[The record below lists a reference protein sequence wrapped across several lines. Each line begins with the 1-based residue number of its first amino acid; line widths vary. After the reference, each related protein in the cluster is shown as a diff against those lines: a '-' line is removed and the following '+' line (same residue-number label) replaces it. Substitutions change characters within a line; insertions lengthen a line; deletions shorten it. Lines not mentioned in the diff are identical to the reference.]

1 MKIKLFLLA
10 SFIYIALIFAFAWHL
25 ELGSYT
31 LNISTY
37 TFELPIMIWLV
48 IPLFIYMILAVLHI
62 AFYGFLRYLKFKH
75 FFKDAAK
82 FETYTQEL
90 LLEKDLKTTF
100 QTKEF
105 RAVAQL
111 FKTIKTH
118 EKIPHSNKINEILD
132 LIDGLNKNEFFN
144 LSKFKLE
151 NNNALYLQN
160 EKNHL
165 KNDSNYAY
173 SKLKNLNEIKDEF
186 EEIAFNT
193 LIEKASYEQIKNV
206 KIPKKPSEIL
216 TLIKRFKEGNL
227 ELSVAEYEVLLSH
240 NILSEKD
247 YLNAAKL
254 STKLLNPDAILGIFN
269 KIKNEKSEA
278 LRAYLYLL
286 AEFGL
291 LDELRE
297 QIHNDDKKFNDFKAF
312 LTLREKN
319 IKIDLNQLIQ

>member
-62 AFYGFLRYLKFKH
+62 AFHGFLRYLKFKH

-82 FETYTQEL
+82 FEAYTQDL

-105 RAVAQL
+105 RSVAQL

-118 EKIPHSNKINEILD
+118 EK
-132 LIDGLNKNEFFN
+132 
-144 LSKFKLE
+144 
-151 NNNALYLQN
+151 
-160 EKNHL
+160 NHL
-165 KNDSNYAY
+165 KNDANYAY
-173 SKLKNLNEIKDEF
+173 NKLKNLNEIKDEF

-206 KIPKKPSEIL
+206 KIPKKPSEVL

-312 LTLREKN
+312 LVLREKN

>member
-1 MKIKLFLLA
+1 
-10 SFIYIALIFAFAWHL
+10 
-25 ELGSYT
+25 
-31 LNISTY
+31 
-37 TFELPIMIWLV
+37 
-48 IPLFIYMILAVLHI
+48 
-62 AFYGFLRYLKFKH
+62 
-75 FFKDAAK
+75 
-82 FETYTQEL
+82 
-90 LLEKDLKTTF
+90 
-100 QTKEF
+100 
-105 RAVAQL
+105 
-111 FKTIKTH
+111 KTIKTH

-151 NNNALYLQN
+151 NNNVLYLQN

-165 KNDSNYAY
+165 KNDANYAY
-173 SKLKNLNEIKDEF
+173 NKLKNLNEIKDEF

-206 KIPKKPSEIL
+206 KIPKKPSEVL

-312 LTLREKN
+312 LALREKN

>member
-82 FETYTQEL
+82 FEAYTQDL

-105 RAVAQL
+105 RSVAQL

-151 NNNALYLQN
+151 NNNVLYLQN
-160 EKNHL
+160 EK
-165 KNDSNYAY
+165 
-173 SKLKNLNEIKDEF
+173 
-186 EEIAFNT
+186 
-193 LIEKASYEQIKNV
+193 
-206 KIPKKPSEIL
+206 
-216 TLIKRFKEGNL
+216 
-227 ELSVAEYEVLLSH
+227 
-240 NILSEKD
+240 
-247 YLNAAKL
+247 
-254 STKLLNPDAILGIFN
+254 
-269 KIKNEKSEA
+269 
-278 LRAYLYLL
+278 
-286 AEFGL
+286 
-291 LDELRE
+291 
-297 QIHNDDKKFNDFKAF
+297 
-312 LTLREKN
+312 
-319 IKIDLNQLIQ
+319 

>member
-82 FETYTQEL
+82 FEAYTQDL

-118 EKIPHSNKINEILD
+118 EKIH
-132 LIDGLNKNEFFN
+132 
-144 LSKFKLE
+144 
-151 NNNALYLQN
+151 
-160 EKNHL
+160 
-165 KNDSNYAY
+165 
-173 SKLKNLNEIKDEF
+173 
-186 EEIAFNT
+186 T
-193 LIEKASYEQIKNV
+193 QIK
-206 KIPKKPSEIL
+206 SM
-216 TLIKRFKEGNL
+216 
-227 ELSVAEYEVLLSH
+227 
-240 NILSEKD
+240 
-247 YLNAAKL
+247 
-254 STKLLNPDAILGIFN
+254 
-269 KIKNEKSEA
+269 
-278 LRAYLYLL
+278 
-286 AEFGL
+286 
-291 LDELRE
+291 
-297 QIHNDDKKFNDFKAF
+297 KF
-312 LTLREKN
+312 
-319 IKIDLNQLIQ
+319 

>member
-1 MKIKLFLLA
+1 
-10 SFIYIALIFAFAWHL
+10 
-25 ELGSYT
+25 
-31 LNISTY
+31 
-37 TFELPIMIWLV
+37 
-48 IPLFIYMILAVLHI
+48 
-62 AFYGFLRYLKFKH
+62 
-75 FFKDAAK
+75 
-82 FETYTQEL
+82 
-90 LLEKDLKTTF
+90 
-100 QTKEF
+100 
-105 RAVAQL
+105 
-111 FKTIKTH
+111 
-118 EKIPHSNKINEILD
+118 
-132 LIDGLNKNEFFN
+132 
-144 LSKFKLE
+144 KLE
-151 NNNALYLQN
+151 NNNVLYLQN

-165 KNDSNYAY
+165 KNDANYAY
-173 SKLKNLNEIKDEF
+173 NKLKNLNEIKDEF

-206 KIPKKPSEIL
+206 KIPKKPSEVL

-312 LTLREKN
+312 LALREKN